1 MKRLLIL
8 CLVLCMMLSLVA
20 CGTNDN
26 KEKEPLAPS
35 EEYTEPLETPEEIPE
50 ESTKEEPEFNE
61 EDYKTILSRMK
72 NYSRDIDAEI
82 RVMAS
87 AIAKGTPL
95 PKGHWIEVDNGYIC
109 SECDIIRAKGTTGKY
124 NYCPNCGADMRG
136 EQE

>member
-61 EDYKTILSRMK
+61 EDYKEVYGEWFEKIGDFSDYEAKEEVENVDDDTPINLFQIGEKEYNVLILHR
-72 NYSRDIDAEI
+72 
-82 RVMAS
+82 
-87 AIAKGTPL
+87 L
-95 PKGHWIEVDNGYIC
+95 QW
-109 SECDIIRAKGTTGKY
+109 
-124 NYCPNCGADMRG
+124 
-136 EQE
+136 